1 MSYVTTSLDPCDN
14 SSSLA
19 LWHPYNAVLILLYI
33 PTSLPCL
40 RHELPSFQASTLG
53 GIVPVDMCK
62 LSELSVTSPTF
73 LLQQDASGPNVND
86 S

>member
-1 MSYVTTSLDPCDN
+1 MSQPVLTHDN
-14 SSSLA
+14 SSPLE
-19 LWHPYNAVLILLYI
+19 LWHPYNIVLILLYI

-40 RHELPSFQASTLG
+40 RHELPSFHFRWDCTSG
-53 GIVPVDMCK
+53 HVYIK